1 MGRNIAILAAAGSR
15 KTDYIVEQ
23 ALEADGPVLIT
34 TFTNENQRE
43 IARRLEDK
51 VGTIPPNISVMG
63 WFAFLIAQCAKPYQR
78 VLTGRPLTISG
89 LNFKGRRHE
98 RAKKTDIAYYL
109 DRNGG
114 MFRDGVSDFVV
125 NINQLE
131 GGVVV
136 HRLER
141 IYRHILVD
149 EVQDL
154 VGFDLD
160 VLDLLMKSSVNVTLV
175 GDPRQHTF
183 STNIGPRNKKYRGNG
198 MHAWLSERTAI
209 CALLT
214 RDESYRCNQPICSFA
229 DALYPNLPT
238 TKSLNVET
246 TSHDGVF
253 FITRD
258 EVADYV
264 KTYAPVTVLRNDKN
278 VDTLGLSAMNIG
290 VSKGRT
296 FDRVLIFP
304 TRPMLNYLRDRDE
317 AKLKTPERLYVAVTR
332 ARYSVAFVVP
342 KGWLS

>member
-15 KTDYIVEQ
+15 KTDYVVEQ
-23 ALEADGPVLIT
+23 ALAADGPVLIT

-43 IARRLEDK
+43 IARRLEEK
-51 VGTIPPNISVMG
+51 AGTIPPNIAVMG

-78 VLTGRPLTISG
+78 ILTGDPLTISG

-109 DRNGG
+109 DRHGG

-125 NINQLE
+125 NINQQA

-136 HRLER
+136 RRLER
-141 IYRHILVD
+141 VYRHIFVD

-160 VLDLLMKSSVNVTLV
+160 VLDLLMKSEINVTLV

-183 STNIGPRNKKYRGNG
+183 STSIGPRNKKYRGSG
-198 MHAWLSERTAI
+198 MHAWLSGRTAI
-209 CALLT
+209 CEVLT
-214 RDESYRCNQPICSFA
+214 RDESYRCNQSICSFA
-229 DALYPNLPT
+229 DALYPSLPIT
-238 TKSLNVET
+238 RSLNADT

-253 FITRD
+253 FVTRD

-264 KTYAPVTVLRNDKN
+264 RTYAPVTVLRNDKN
-278 VDTLGLSAMNIG
+278 VDTLELAAMNIG
-290 VSKGRT
+290 MSKGRT

-304 TRPMLNYLRDRDE
+304 TQPMLNYLRDRDQT
-317 AKLKTPERLYVAVTR
+317 KLKAPERLYVAVTR
-332 ARYSVAFVVP
+332 ARYSVTFVVP
-342 KGWLS
+342 KGWST